1 MIIPSIDL
9 MGGQTVQLV
18 QGKRKVLDAGDP
30 APIARD
36 FGLIGEIAVVDLD
49 AALGQGSNE
58 SLIEPLLRIADC
70 RVGGGIRD
78 ARAAIRWLDAGA
90 TRVVLGTRAVPEVL
104 RDLPRERVIAALD
117 ARDGDVVTHGWT
129 ASTGTR
135 IADRMRA
142 LGDHAAEFLVTF
154 VEVEGTMQGTN
165 MERASE
171 LGELARSLGC
181 RLTVAGGV
189 KSVEEIASLDRLGID
204 AQIGMALYTG
214 TFTVADALL
223 AMLKSDRPDGLI
235 PTIVGDERGAALGLA
250 YSSADSLKIAI
261 RERRGVYHS
270 RSRGGIWRKGESS
283 GATQELLA
291 VALDCD
297 RDAIR
302 FIVKQDGPGFCHTGT
317 RTCFGASRGI
327 EALESRLATIA
338 SSATDPLRVS
348 ALPLAPSSPP
358 IPPPSMPLCLCGES
372 SSSPP
377 PRPSAAL
384 RVEPSSFPSP
394 IAPSYTSRLLS
405 DPALLRDKLVE
416 EAGELMDA
424 TDRDHIV
431 REAADIL
438 YFTLARLA
446 GAGVSISEV
455 ERELDRRARKVT
467 RRPGNAKPPAAS
479 SAAEAAP

>member
-18 QGKRKVLDAGDP
+18 QGKRKVIDAGDP
-30 APIARD
+30 VPIARN
-36 FGLIGEIAVVDLD
+36 FGLVGEIAVVDLD
-49 AALGQGSNE
+49 AALGQGTNE
-58 SLIEPLLRIADC
+58 SLIDPLLHIADC

-78 ARAAIRWLDAGA
+78 ARTAIRWLDAGA

-129 ASTGTR
+129 ASTGTKV
-135 IADRMRA
+135 ADRMREIA
-142 LGDHAAEFLVTF
+142 NFAAEFLVTF

-165 MERASE
+165 MERAAE

-181 RLTVAGGV
+181 RLTIAGGV
-189 KSVEEIASLDRLGID
+189 KSVEEIAALDRLGID

-223 AMLKSDRPDGLI
+223 AMLKTDRPDGLI
-235 PTIVGDERGAALGLA
+235 PTIVADERGEALGLV
-250 YSSADSLKIAI
+250 YSSAESLGLAI
-261 RERRGVYHS
+261 SERRGVYYS
-270 RSRGGIWRKGESS
+270 RSRSGIWRKGESS

-297 RDAIR
+297 RDTIR
-302 FIVKQDGPGFCHTGT
+302 FTVKQEGPGFCHTGT
-317 RTCFGASRGI
+317 RTCFGASRGLD
-327 EALESRLATIA
+327 ALESRLTAIA
-338 SSATDPLRVS
+338 SSATDPLQVG
-348 ALPLAPSSPP
+348 ALRP
-358 IPPPSMPLCLCGES
+358 S
-372 SSSPP
+372 SSSAIAPSPSSDSTPSTSSP

-384 RVEPSSFPSP
+384 RVESSSSPLP
-394 IAPSYTSRLLS
+394 IASSYTSRLLS
-405 DPALLRDKLVE
+405 DPTLLRSKLVE

-424 TDRDHIV
+424 TEREHIA
-431 REAADIL
+431 REAADVL

-446 GAGVSISEV
+446 GAGVPLAEV
-455 ERELDRRARKVT
+455 ERELDRRARKLT
-467 RRPGNAKPPAAS
+467 RRPGNAKTSAPS
-479 SAAEAAP
+479 SPAEATP